1 MIQGGIL
8 FRGILELSQSTGA
21 IYTGTINDVFHRKV
35 SIQEEKIAGNAI
47 NLILSVTPI
56 STILGGILWYSDVM
70 QGSKELEKLK
80 RYSSR
85 RFFKIK
91 YKV

>member
-1 MIQGGIL
+1 MTYFIEK
-8 FRGILELSQSTGA
+8 FLS
-21 IYTGTINDVFHRKV
+21 RKK
-35 SIQEEKIAGNAI
+35 KIAGNAI

-80 RYSSR
+80 DIVQEG
-85 RFFKIK
+85 FFKIK